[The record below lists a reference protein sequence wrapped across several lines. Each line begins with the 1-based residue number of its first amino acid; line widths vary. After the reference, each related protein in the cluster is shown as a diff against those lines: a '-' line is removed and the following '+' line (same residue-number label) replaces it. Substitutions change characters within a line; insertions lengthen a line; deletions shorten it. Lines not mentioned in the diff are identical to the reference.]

1 MKFCSADF
9 LKGSYSL
16 EGYKVVKDGVAIG
29 ILKPSTL
36 FGETL
41 DSSDEFLVWGTDD
54 TIKFE
59 GVNPDSF
66 WAGIIRS
73 GSILYGS
80 DSEVELVAK
89 LLGQCR
95 SSRTYSYLA
104 LIADDCSDLLKISRL
119 LSNATVTCLG
129 CGGIGSLSA
138 VTIAGIGVKKLKLID
153 FDRIEKSNLN
163 RQLLFNTNDIGK
175 FKTDVLRSRILERF
189 EDVEVDSIKT
199 NGSNTESIKDHILDS
214 DVVLM
219 TADEPVNL
227 IYEILDIASNHDIKL
242 ISAGYIFDKL
252 RASYFYRSEPI
263 VPKVQWERGP
273 SFIAPSYG
281 PSNVELAGIA
291 SSMVALAIINKI
303 QDDVAYFTDTWKST
317 TYPRTSQTK

>member
-104 LIADDCSDLLKISRL
+104 LI
-119 LSNATVTCLG
+119 
-129 CGGIGSLSA
+129 GSTFLVPHS
-138 VTIAGIGVKKLKLID
+138 IY
-153 FDRIEKSNLN
+153 RIHNPAK
-163 RQLLFNTNDIGK
+163 
-175 FKTDVLRSRILERF
+175 
-189 EDVEVDSIKT
+189 
-199 NGSNTESIKDHILDS
+199 
-214 DVVLM
+214 
-219 TADEPVNL
+219 
-227 IYEILDIASNHDIKL
+227 
-242 ISAGYIFDKL
+242 
-252 RASYFYRSEPI
+252 
-263 VPKVQWERGP
+263 
-273 SFIAPSYG
+273 
-281 PSNVELAGIA
+281 
-291 SSMVALAIINKI
+291 
-303 QDDVAYFTDTWKST
+303 
-317 TYPRTSQTK
+317 